1 MINSIAYLIVGAA
14 CLFFGADWLVK
25 SAVFFANRFKIPPL
39 VIGLTVVA
47 FGTSL
52 PELVVSLNAVLT
64 NAPTIAIGNVVGSN
78 IANVGLVLGLS
89 SFIFPMAIYY
99 HEIKRDLYIYLFV
112 CIVFLIFLSDGV
124 ITRLEGFALFV
135 GLIIYTWS
143 CIKYKRDQN
152 IESVI
157 PIGGL
162 SKSLILF
169 LLGLIGLYFGAEL
182 FIAGAIEFAKILG
195 VSDAVIGMSVVALGT
210 SLPELSTCIVA
221 SFRKEHAISVG
232 NIIGSNLF
240 NILSVIG
247 IVSIVKPLII
257 NDGIMTLEIP
267 VMIIFGL
274 ILIPLGFV
282 KQPISRI
289 YSFLLVLVYL
299 IFIICLFTR

>member
-1 MINSIAYLIVGAA
+1 MVISITYLIIGAVL
-14 CLFFGADWLVK
+14 LFFGADWLVK
-25 SAVFFANRFKIPPL
+25 SAVYFANRFKIPPL

-64 NAPTIAIGNVVGSN
+64 NADTIAIGNVVGSN
-78 IANVGLVLGLS
+78 IANVGLVLGIS

-112 CIVFLIFLSDGV
+112 CIVFIIFLSDGV
-124 ITRLEGFALFV
+124 ITRLEGLALFA
-135 GLIIYTWS
+135 GLLIYTWS

-152 IESVI
+152 IESVSSV
-157 PIGGL
+157 GGM
-162 SKSLILF
+162 SKSLRLFIL
-169 LLGLIGLYFGAEL
+169 GIVGLYFGAEL
-182 FIAGAIEFAKILG
+182 FITGAIELAKILG
-195 VSDAVIGMSVVALGT
+195 VSEAVIGMSAVALGT

-247 IVSIVKPLII
+247 IIGIIKPLII
-257 NDGIMTLEIP
+257 NDNIMAFEIP
-267 VMIIFGL
+267 IMVAFGL
-274 ILIPLGFV
+274 VLIPLGFV
-282 KQPISRI
+282 KQPISRL
-289 YSFLLVLVYL
+289 YSFLLVAVYL
-299 IFIICLFTR
+299 IFIICLFVR